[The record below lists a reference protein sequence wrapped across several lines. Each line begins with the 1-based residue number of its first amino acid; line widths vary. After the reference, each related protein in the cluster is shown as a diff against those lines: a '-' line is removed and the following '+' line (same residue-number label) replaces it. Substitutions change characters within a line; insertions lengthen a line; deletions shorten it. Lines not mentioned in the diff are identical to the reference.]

1 MPNLKNKG
9 YDQYHSE
16 IAPASKS
23 IEQIK
28 AEERKRQLAQVARN
42 NILAFGTPNGGK
54 RLVR

>member
-16 IAPASKS
+16 IGPASKS

-28 AEERKRQLAQVARN
+28 AEERKKQLAQVARN